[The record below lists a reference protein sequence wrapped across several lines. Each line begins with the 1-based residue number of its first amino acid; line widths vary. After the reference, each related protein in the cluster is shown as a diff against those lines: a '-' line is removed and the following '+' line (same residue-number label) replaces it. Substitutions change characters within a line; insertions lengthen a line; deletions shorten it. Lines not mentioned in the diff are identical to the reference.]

1 VRAKLLLSFP
11 DGLRMEE
18 ARDQFLAANGLSL
31 EDYIAP
37 TFTIGM
43 FGVPFRL
50 PSTRGRRRDVPLHD
64 LHHVLTGFATDW
76 PGEAEIG
83 IWEIRTRCRSFA
95 AYFLNGSAVMIG
107 LFLCPRRVWQA
118 FRTAKGKR
126 NLYYDPAPYAAL
138 LQMTVGELRSLV
150 GIESKE

>member
-1 VRAKLLLSFP
+1 
-11 DGLRMEE
+11 MEE

-83 IWEIRTRCRSFA
+83 IWEI
-95 AYFLNGSAVMIG
+95 
-107 LFLCPRRVWQA
+107 
-118 FRTAKGKR
+118 TAKGKR